1 MKQKFDIITST
12 CVPLPLENVD
22 TDQIIPARFL
32 KATTKEEKFFGD
44 NLFRDWRYHKDG
56 TIVEDFVLNNPK
68 YKGCILVAG
77 KNFGS
82 GSSREHAAWAIAG
95 YGFRV
100 VISSFFADI
109 HKNNELNNFVLPVQV
124 SEAFLPELFSTIQDN
139 PDAQVEVD
147 LPNQTVTNLTTGHA
161 EHFDINGYKKHC
173 LMNGL
178 DDIDFLVA
186 NKDKIEQW
194 EKRPPSISPC
204 LGGVSE
210 ASPKQGR
217 LVGSPFVE
225 IMDATLRDGE
235 QTNGVSFLPHE
246 KLVMARK
253 LLSDVNVDRIEIASA
268 RVSEGE
274 REAVTKICAY
284 AQKNGLLD
292 RVEVLGFVDGG
303 KSIDWIAECGGKVVN
318 LLAKGSLKHCTHQ
331 LHKTP
336 EEHISDILHEVEYA
350 ASKGISVNLYLEDW
364 SNGMKDSP
372 EYVYQLMDELTANS
386 QKQIA
391 RFMLPD
397 TLGVM
402 NPLQVIEYF
411 RKMIKRYPETH
422 FDFHAHND
430 YDLAVSNSLAAVYSG
445 ARGLHV
451 TVNGLGERCGNAPM
465 ASVQAILKD
474 QFHAKTNIVE
484 SQLNDLSRMVES
496 FSGITVAP
504 NQPIVGENVF
514 TQVAGVHADG
524 DTKDKLYYNELMPER
539 FGRKREYALG
549 KNSGKANI
557 AKNLEELGLE
567 LTPEQ
572 TRRVTERIT
581 ELGDK
586 KEIVT
591 QEDLPFIVSDVLK
604 HDSSDDKV
612 KLISYVVSTA
622 YGLRPGANVKVEI
635 NGHQYE
641 AAGTGDGQYD
651 AFVKA
656 LRYIYKKY
664 LDRTFPILANYQ
676 VTSPPGGRTDALVQT
691 VITWNDN
698 GKMIRTRGLDADQT
712 EAAIKATF
720 KMLNIIENEI
730 TNKII

>member
-68 YKGCILVAG
+68 YKGSILVAG

-124 SEAFLPELFSTIQDN
+124 SEAFLSELFSTIQDN

-676 VTSPPGGRTDALVQT
+676 VTIPPGGRTDALVQT

-730 TNKII
+730 TI